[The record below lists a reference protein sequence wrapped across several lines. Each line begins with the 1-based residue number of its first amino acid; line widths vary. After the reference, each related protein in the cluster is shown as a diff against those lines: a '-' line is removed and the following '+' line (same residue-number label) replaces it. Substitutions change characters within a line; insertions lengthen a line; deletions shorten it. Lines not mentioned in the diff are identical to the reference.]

1 VPSSVAHDTAVARP
15 LLKPALR
22 RLWRDAGTVQLGLA
36 PQRAVVL
43 SGLGADARRVLA
55 LLDGT
60 RDTATLTADAEQLG
74 LTADDVRRLVDT
86 LAAAGALDD
95 ASAASSSRDEH
106 ERQLLEP
113 DRLSLSVRHPAPGA
127 ADAVLLRRRNAAV
140 TVHGA
145 GRVGSTVAALLG
157 AAGIG
162 LVACVDPVGLRT
174 ADLSPGG
181 VNEMRGVSRGAAAAE
196 RVRTVAGHTQVQTE
210 PLPDADLTVVAPA
223 SPSALPE
230 VLAAV
235 RDRPHLLVSV
245 RETTAVVGPFVLPGR
260 TSCLRCVEVSRVDRD
275 PRWPAL
281 AAQLA
286 SSTRTVDP
294 CEVPLATVAAGVAVV
309 HALAWLDTGELPPS
323 AGGVVEIEAADA
335 RSRRR
340 TLPPHPACGC
350 GAAG

>member
-140 TVHGA
+140 G
-145 GRVGSTVAALLG
+145 
-157 AAGIG
+157 
-162 LVACVDPVGLRT
+162 
-174 ADLSPGG
+174 
-181 VNEMRGVSRGAAAAE
+181 RGVAPRTRRGVE
-196 RVRTVAGHTQVQTE
+196 RVRPCRGCG
-210 PLPDADLTVVAPA
+210 
-223 SPSALPE
+223 SSSC
-230 VLAAV
+230 
-235 RDRPHLLVSV
+235 RR
-245 RETTAVVGPFVLPGR
+245 RGRGPG
-260 TSCLRCVEVSRVDRD
+260 
-275 PRWPAL
+275 
-281 AAQLA
+281 
-286 SSTRTVDP
+286 P
-294 CEVPLATVAAGVAVV
+294 CG
-309 HALAWLDTGELPPS
+309 
-323 AGGVVEIEAADA
+323 A
-335 RSRRR
+335 RSR
-340 TLPPHPACGC
+340 
-350 GAAG
+350 